1 MSENDEGN
9 VMPYIHGG
17 DIYRNR
23 VSMDFSVNVNPLGIP
38 QTVKRAVQEAI
49 EDCGRYPDITA
60 EKLLLAVGKMH
71 GVPTEHL
78 LLGNGASEIL
88 MAVVHGLLPSKTV
101 IPVPSFYGYEYAA
114 GAANGEIV
122 YYSVKEEDNFCL
134 SKDLYAVL
142 TTDVKLLFLANPGNP
157 TGNLIGK
164 AALKRILSHCQAQG
178 IYVVIDEC
186 FIEFCSGDNSVIS
199 EIDNFSN
206 LILVRAFTKIFSIPG
221 IRLGYL
227 VCSNQEIL
235 RKISRHLPEWNLS
248 CFAHAAGCA
257 CALETD
263 YARRTAAFIR
273 AERHLLAEGLAQS
286 GCKVYPSEAN
296 FVLCYSQEP
305 LYERLLER
313 GILIRDCRN
322 FRGLCEGF
330 YRIAV
335 KGREENEKLLRVLQE
350 IKS

>member
-1 MSENDEGN
+1 MCEIYQGAA
-9 VMPYIHGG
+9 MPHIHGG

-38 QTVKRAVQEAI
+38 QSVRQAVQEAI
-49 EDCGRYPDITA
+49 GDCERYPDISA
-60 EKLLLAVGKMH
+60 ERLLHAVSRMH
-71 GVPTEHL
+71 GVPTGNV

-88 MAVVHGLLPSKTV
+88 MAAVHGIMPGKTV

-122 YYSVKEEDNFCL
+122 YYSAKEEDNFRL
-134 SKDLYAVL
+134 GKDLYAAL
-142 TTDVKLLFLANPGNP
+142 SEDVDLLILANPGNP

-164 AALKRILSHCQAQG
+164 TDLIKILSHCKDYG
-178 IYVVIDEC
+178 IYVLVDEC
-186 FIEFCSGDNSVIS
+186 FIEFCSGDCSVIS
-199 EIDNFSN
+199 EINYFSN
-206 LILVRAFTKIFSIPG
+206 LLLVRAFTKIFSIPG

-227 VCSNQEIL
+227 ICSNQQL
-235 RKISRHLPEWNLS
+235 VGKIGRHLPEWNIS

-257 CALETD
+257 CASEMD
-263 YARRTAAFIR
+263 YIKKTAAFIK
-273 AERHLLAEGLAQS
+273 AERCFLTEGLKQS
-286 GCKVYPSEAN
+286 GCKVFPSEAN
-296 FVLCYSQEP
+296 FILCYSKEP
-305 LYERLLER
+305 LYERLLEQ

-335 KGREENEKLLRVLQE
+335 RSREENEKLLRVLQE
-350 IKS
+350 VKG